1 MKNDSEFGINFKKGG
16 EFLSFGL
23 KNEEDEMK
31 IDFIENLSFE
41 NYQNSILKKYPII
54 EKEAQQ
60 ILNRSIRV
68 KSYPNLYQ
76 LKSDVFNKSEK
87 IIKYKKKPN
96 INEILNFDINA
107 GYDKSFLVVVRI
119 KDHVTNKEVAFTSL

>member
-1 MKNDSEFGINFKKGG
+1 
-16 EFLSFGL
+16 
-23 KNEEDEMK
+23 MK